1 MLQTLPWARVD
12 IELVSV
18 ETDLAG
24 RVMEGTRGD
33 IIQYMGDQGY
43 IHRCTIWREPGR
55 QAPTR
60 MAVKGSDRNL
70 SQWSQLGP
78 QRSIIPSKCLHWP
91 PLAFSSLHFATIVF
105 PVLMYDSY

>member
-1 MLQTLPWARVD
+1 MLRTLPWARVD

-43 IHRCTIWREPGR
+43 IHRSVWTVRSLIIF
-55 QAPTR
+55 
-60 MAVKGSDRNL
+60 SDVHYVRRIIAASNHVFNCRNHH
-70 SQWSQLGP
+70 SH
-78 QRSIIPSKCLHWP
+78 SKVNQNTKDDLFIRRDVARRLH
-91 PLAFSSLHFATIVF
+91 
-105 PVLMYDSY
+105 VLKEDL

>member
-1 MLQTLPWARVD
+1 MQVLRTLPWARVD

-43 IHRCTIWREPGR
+43 IHRCTHKLGR
-55 QAPTR
+55 YWA
-60 MAVKGSDRNL
+60 
-70 SQWSQLGP
+70 
-78 QRSIIPSKCLHWP
+78 
-91 PLAFSSLHFATIVF
+91 
-105 PVLMYDSY
+105 DSV

>member
-1 MLQTLPWARVD
+1 MSGFKIFLPLRYVMHFNKEKATLNLMQVLQTIPWARVD

-43 IHRCTIWREPGR
+43 IHRSVG
-55 QAPTR
+55 
-60 MAVKGSDRNL
+60 
-70 SQWSQLGP
+70 
-78 QRSIIPSKCLHWP
+78 
-91 PLAFSSLHFATIVF
+91 IVG
-105 PVLMYDSY
+105 

>member
-1 MLQTLPWARVD
+1 MQCQVLRTLPWARVD

-43 IHRCTIWREPGR
+43 IHRCVDTG
-55 QAPTR
+55 
-60 MAVKGSDRNL
+60 
-70 SQWSQLGP
+70 
-78 QRSIIPSKCLHWP
+78 
-91 PLAFSSLHFATIVF
+91 
-105 PVLMYDSY
+105 